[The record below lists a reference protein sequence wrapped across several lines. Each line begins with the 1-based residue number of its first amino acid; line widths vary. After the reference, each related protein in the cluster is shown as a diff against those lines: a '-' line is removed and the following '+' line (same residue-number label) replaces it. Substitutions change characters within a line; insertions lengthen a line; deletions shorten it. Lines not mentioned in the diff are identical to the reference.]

1 MTTVPRLVGFC
12 VKGTFS
18 HCINLSSTSKLWK
31 VQKANFSKV
40 RKCKQQPDIQQE
52 SVEIVAA
59 PGWETTPELSGGS
72 CEGSE
77 LIFKPPSQ
85 IRKHGSDGNLW

>member
-59 PGWETTPELSGGS
+59 PGWETTPELSGGGCVRGQS
-72 CEGSE
+72 
-77 LIFKPPSQ
+77 
-85 IRKHGSDGNLW
+85 